1 MLGCGPGRASAAQP
15 QSRWL
20 EAAINHDSA
29 DDKPVMTPNELLEAV
44 LMNDTRNVSIL
55 VQECGVDVNALD
67 AEGRHSFLE
76 AAERGIV

>member
-1 MLGCGPGRASAAQP
+1 MSRDTAGEPAVPG
-15 QSRWL
+15 
-20 EAAINHDSA
+20 
-29 DDKPVMTPNELLEAV
+29 VNELLEAV

-76 AAERGIV
+76 AAERGIA